1 MFVWL
6 IKLFPEKKP
15 KPKSKSKPVPKKF
28 GEGIGGSLTDADS
41 FLVNPSRYPRKRFN
55 WKPIGLT
62 RPSPNLSEQVDPEQV
77 FWGEPVFPEQV
88 WQVYFR
94 SEQQHTRLTTW
105 WRRQT
110 RRWSCTTMT
119 CRQRRRRRCC
129 QRRSQRDTEWR
140 RVQNIPF
147 SSKKNLLLLIFFSSQ
162 RSARPRWSKKCERGN
177 GAFPE
182 CRTLS
187 FFPRGGKNNSPSPFR
202 QNFTRLL
209 PLLFPPLL
217 LNQGWRAS
225 HDRVNNNITRSKL
238 RRCHQRCGKL
248 YTA

>member
-1 MFVWL
+1 MQIRSLL
-6 IKLFPEKKP
+6 ILPDIRENVLIENRLVLRGQVQTCRNRLIQNRF
-15 KPKSKSKPVPKKF
+15 F
-28 GEGIGGSLTDADS
+28 GGTC
-41 FLVNPSRYPRKRFN
+41 
-55 WKPIGLT
+55 
-62 RPSPNLSEQVDPEQV
+62 
-77 FWGEPVFPEQV
+77 FPEQV
-88 WQVYFR
+88 WQFFFVQN
-94 SEQQHTRLTTW
+94 SSTRDSQLDEGDKLDDVGV
-105 WRRQT
+105 
-110 RRWSCTTMT
+110 RRWLVDSDVDEGVVSDAHNATLNEDESKTFLF
-119 CRQRRRRRCC
+119 RRKK
-129 QRRSQRDTEWR
+129 
-140 RVQNIPF
+140 IF
-147 SSKKNLLLLIFFSSQ
+147 SYLFFFSSQ

-202 QNFTRLL
+202 QNFGRLL